1 MFPNTPLKLE
11 NRCYSSPT
19 CYQDSEHE
27 FQSMP
32 WSTDHPT
39 QWHYSKCHIWDIP
52 TTKNHPMTKTTTQE
66 AQQLRASYI
75 KTSYKPLKRIN
86 QKGTNTKQFNE
97 HWKLQILR
105 QHSRN
110 TFFCLLITRW
120 FIGLINLFACS
131 YPVKQFIPNWMTK
144 LVYATMSIGQYLS
157 SYMMIN
163 LTMRMNS
170 GKRIIT

>member
-1 MFPNTPLKLE
+1 MMFNRSIYTWGTVINENKLPNCNLWFVGIMFPNTPLKLE

-75 KTSYKPLKRIN
+75 KTSYKPANSLATQYEFTLREGRCSSSASVSPVFIMPS
-86 QKGTNTKQFNE
+86 TAFPRTSDPLNE
-97 HWKLQILR
+97 
-105 QHSRN
+105 SR
-110 TFFCLLITRW
+110 FLSRCVYLH
-120 FIGLINLFACS
+120 LFL
-131 YPVKQFIPNWMTK
+131 F
-144 LVYATMSIGQYLS
+144 L
-157 SYMMIN
+157 
-163 LTMRMNS
+163 
-170 GKRIIT
+170 